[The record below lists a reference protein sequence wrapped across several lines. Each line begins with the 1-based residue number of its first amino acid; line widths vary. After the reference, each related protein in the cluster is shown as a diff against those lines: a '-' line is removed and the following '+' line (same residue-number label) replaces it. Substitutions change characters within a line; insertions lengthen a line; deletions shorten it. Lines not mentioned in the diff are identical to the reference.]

1 MDVFEWSI
9 PFVAEKV
16 SELLY
21 HLIKPDR
28 KFEDKENFAK
38 DFNEK
43 REMIEKLL
51 ANQKKITE

>member
-28 KFEDKENFAK
+28 KFEDKENFTK